1 MFVVQDLL
9 MEAVIVT
16 VVLLAVLLSAVVIAS
31 AGREWMERR
40 HAQAAKMRLRR
51 RVWNEY
57 AAACAPLQPGAESA
71 ASAPATPRAGP
82 AARPVERQTGLSTRP
97 AKA

>member
-16 VVLLAVLLSAVVIAS
+16 VVLLAVLLSAVVLAS
-31 AGREWMERR
+31 AGREWRERR
-40 HAQAAKMRLRR
+40 RAQAAKMRLRR

-57 AAACAPLQPGAESA
+57 AAACAPLQPQT
-71 ASAPATPRAGP
+71 ASASLPPATPQAVP
-82 AARPVERQTGLSTRP
+82 AVRPVERQTGLSARP

>member
-1 MFVVQDLL
+1 MFVVQDML

-16 VVLLAVLLSAVVIAS
+16 VVLLVVLLSAVVLAT

-40 HAQAAKMRLRR
+40 RAQAAKMRLRR

-57 AAACAPLQPGAESA
+57 AAACAPLQPQTASA
-71 ASAPATPRAGP
+71 ARSPATPRAGP
-82 AARPVERQTGLSTRP
+82 AARPVERQAGLSTRP

>member
-9 MEAVIVT
+9 MEVVIVT

-40 HAQAAKMRLRR
+40 RAQAAKMRLRR

-57 AAACAPLQPGAESA
+57 AVACAPLQPRTASA
-71 ASAPATPRAGP
+71 AQPPATPRSGP
-82 AARPVERQTGLSTRP
+82 AVRPVERQTGLSTRP